1 MELLLSLASGC
12 WKRLGN
18 KPIPARKSVGCFRDL
33 VWPIMN
39 KKASCGERLDPTR
52 LWLLITSNSLVFQ
65 NLARI
70 EELKGRD
77 DPVEAV
83 KNGKETQVGLR
94 FLIRASWTNEASSGR
109 IQQRPTPQ
117 NTPFLILLTSS
128 SSLGADNTGLPCSIS
143 GRPLLGLCPIF
154 YWASTSPDSTQL
166 GFIWARRTLREYP
179 VFSDLDN
186 S

>member
-1 MELLLSLASGC
+1 M
-12 WKRLGN
+12 
-18 KPIPARKSVGCFRDL
+18 
-33 VWPIMN
+33 
-39 KKASCGERLDPTR
+39 
-52 LWLLITSNSLVFQ
+52 FQ